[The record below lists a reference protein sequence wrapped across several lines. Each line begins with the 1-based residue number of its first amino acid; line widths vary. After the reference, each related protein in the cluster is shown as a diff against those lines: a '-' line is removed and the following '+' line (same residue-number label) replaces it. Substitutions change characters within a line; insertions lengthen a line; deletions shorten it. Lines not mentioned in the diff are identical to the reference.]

1 MSIENNLSNSA
12 RKHSIK
18 PESLHRPHSILARA
32 VIFSLHPGRMILFPF
47 QEWYHRRYKGKYR
60 YERAVFSFDLIL
72 VGIIITL
79 ATITLT
85 FFLFP
90 FNHFEDRISFTATV
104 APRTIVTGAPSTL
117 VIEYRNGTKEPLR
130 NAKLHLKF
138 PDHFLLQ
145 GVTANNKDIS
155 ENNINLGD
163 VAVGGT
169 GDVHVKGVMF
179 GDVGGEQTFQSSM
192 TFVHGI
198 KDDVAG
204 TKNSSYTFS
213 PEHSTLQLS
222 LSLPD
227 RAIVSQSMEGTI
239 TYKNTGSIDFPEIGI
254 YPEWPN
260 GFHFEKASTHLEDG
274 TFVLPKI
281 RAGESGTM
289 TFSGYLGDAKDH
301 AVFLFHPSFAFGSD
315 HYQQETL
322 TQSIPVLPA
331 QIELSAAY
339 ANSLQPGTDATYT
352 IHYKNVGTERLHN
365 IELILSSESP
375 FVATKEKIV
384 TSKEFPSLELLK
396 PGDEA
401 DVAIVIPIQSSVSPS
416 SLSNFQQL
424 QIPIHVIARYALESN
439 LTQRLATNSLDI
451 TSNLTTPIHFESF
464 ARYVAPSGDQ
474 IGRGPLPP
482 RVGQKTSYWI
492 FWNVD
497 GTTNAI
503 DHVGIEGTLPDNV
516 TFTGHQTS
524 SESNGVSFDPDTRK
538 IQWNVSSIPPTL
550 DPASKLFSVAFEVV
564 VIPTT
569 TQIGT
574 SPILV
579 KEIHLTGTDAF
590 TGEFV
595 SATGSIITTKVPND
609 AMAGKKGI
617 VQK

>member
-1 MSIENNLSNSA
+1 MSIENKI
-12 RKHSIK
+12 KHSLK
-18 PESLHRPHSILARA
+18 PDSLHRPHSILARA
-32 VIFSLHPGRMILFPF
+32 VLFSLHPGRMILFPF

-79 ATITLT
+79 TTVALT

-155 ENNINLGD
+155 ENNVDLGD

-179 GDVGGEQTFQSSM
+179 GDVGGKQTFQSSM
-192 TFVHGI
+192 TFVHGTN
-198 KDDVAG
+198 DDVAG

-227 RAIVSQSMEGTI
+227 RAINNQTFEGTI
-239 TYKNTGSIDFPEIGI
+239 TYKNTGAIDFPEIGI
-254 YPEWPN
+254 TPEWPN
-260 GFHFEKASTHLEDG
+260 SFHLEKASAKLVNN
-274 TFVLPKI
+274 TFTLPKI
-281 RAGESGTM
+281 RAGESGIM

-301 AVFLFHPSFAFGSD
+301 AVFLFHPSFAFGPD
-315 HYQQETL
+315 HYKQETL

-339 ANSLQPGTDATYT
+339 TNVIQPGTDATYT
-352 IHYKNVGTERLHN
+352 IHYKDIGTEKLHD
-365 IELILSSESP
+365 IELVLSTDSP
-375 FVATKEKIV
+375 FIAKKEIIKTKKDFAV
-384 TSKEFPSLELLK
+384 LKLLK
-396 PGDEA
+396 PGDEG
-401 DVAIVIPIQSSVSPS
+401 DIAIVIPIKTSVLPS
-416 SLSNFQQL
+416 SLSSFQQL
-424 QIPIHVIARYALESN
+424 QIPIHVSARYALESN
-439 LTQRLATNSLDI
+439 PTQRLATNNLDI

-464 ARYVAPSGDQ
+464 ARYVTPSGDQ

-538 IQWNVSSIPPTL
+538 MHWNVSSIPPTL

-564 VIPTT
+564 VNPTT

-579 KEIHLTGTDAF
+579 KDIHFTGTDAF
-590 TGEFV
+590 TGAFI
-595 SATGSIITTKVPND
+595 SATGSTITTKLPND
-609 AMAGKKGI
+609 AMVGKKGI